1 LVYFEVQVAQ
11 NSYLS
16 FGYGTDM
23 TNTNEVAW
31 IAQGVGVIGTQ
42 QTMYS
47 TETGNPPVIP
57 NEYITYFQPGTATF
71 TSFSST
77 RPLAPGTQ
85 YAYSIP
91 LDLAFSTVWAFQD
104 NTNSIIFHDN
114 NAGSVQ
120 ITLPSEGGC
129 VVGEVSSG
137 YPYATLHGVLMW
149 FAWSVLGVA

>member
-1 LVYFEVQVAQ
+1 
-11 NSYLS
+11 
-16 FGYGTDM
+16 M

-31 IAQGVGVIGTQ
+31 IAQGEGVPGVQ

-47 TETGNPPVIP
+47 TKTGYPPIID
-57 NEYITYFQPGTATF
+57 NEYNTTFLNGTATF
-71 TSFSST
+71 TSFKST

-91 LDLAFSTVWAFQD
+91 LDLAFSTVWAFQT
-104 NTNSIIFHDN
+104 NTNNVTFHGN
-114 NAGSVQ
+114 NAGTVQ

-129 VVGEVSSG
+129 VVGEIVASR